1 MQASSETVRT
11 EHPDLPLDMLIKIAS
26 CMPLSDLARTHGAG
40 GMWSTA
46 AESAMK
52 PKLDGQLRVA
62 VLDDGDQTHC
72 FWLNPSHVS
81 DGLITYTE
89 PSGVPDV
96 SKEEFER
103 LAYKGWG
110 RMLVSTEYYDAVK
123 RWIHCGGDFR
133 SGTIHLDLKE
143 VCLGD
148 MASGCIGD
156 MTYGSLVLG
165 EGRKMRSGK
174 RITQRLADGTTVV
187 YAMYFNGACGCAG
200 MSWIRVYKISLPI
213 ARLVSGVSNEYL

>member
-1 MQASSETVRT
+1 
-11 EHPDLPLDMLIKIAS
+11 
-26 CMPLSDLARTHGAG
+26 
-40 GMWSTA
+40 
-46 AESAMK
+46 
-52 PKLDGQLRVA
+52 
-62 VLDDGDQTHC
+62 
-72 FWLNPSHVS
+72 VS

-143 VCLGD
+143 VYGRD
-148 MASGCIGD
+148 GNSIYIGD
-156 MTYGSLVLG
+156 ATYGALVLG
-165 EGRKMRSGK
+165 EGRRMRSGK
-174 RITQRLADGTTVV
+174 RITQRLADGTTLV
-187 YAMYFNGACGCAG
+187 YAMYYNGAVGCAG

-213 ARLVSGVSNEYL
+213 ARLMTGVSNEYM